1 MSGFIIHDGAYIT
14 CPHTS
19 GVATP
24 NQTDPHVTVSGQPI
38 MTVVRTY
45 KIGGCPQNTP
55 CSAAMWIE
63 GAERVTASNVPVA
76 ISTGKSLCV
85 PPGEL
90 KPQIFQQRV
99 KAS

>member
-19 GVATP
+19 GIATP
-24 NQTDPHVTVSGQPI
+24 NETDTHVTVSGQPI

-55 CSAAMWIE
+55 CSSAMWTE
-63 GAERVTASNVPVA
+63 GAEHVTASGRPVA

>member
-24 NQTDPHVTVSGQPI
+24 NQTDAHVTVSGQAI

-55 CSAAMWIE
+55 CSAAMWTE
-63 GAERVTASNVPVA
+63 GAEHVTASGLPVA
-76 ISTGKSLCV
+76 INMGKSLCV

-90 KPQIFQQRV
+90 KPQVFQQRV